1 MFGSNWARKI
11 CNNEWFLILFVSP
24 YRQLLGVALRAD
36 IPLALDLLSSFWK
49 CLVGVALDPDRDL
62 EEADCITYDYIK
74 KLTEVKPSHYR
85 HFVIFEWE
93 TFWDDR
99 GQQTYRVNPL
109 FSELCACSELR
120 KQWKFTRYVCCRL
133 ALESLLLL
141 NFDLFVS
148 HDNKNKKG
156 SVSFW
161 KYQVGGH
168 IS

>member
-85 HFVIFEWE
+85 HFVSFE
-93 TFWDDR
+93 F
-99 GQQTYRVNPL
+99 
-109 FSELCACSELR
+109 
-120 KQWKFTRYVCCRL
+120 
-133 ALESLLLL
+133 L